1 MILDSIEKKID
12 IYLWDAPGIKELPY
26 HMLKRRQLIKTL
38 AAGTAGI
45 WVSSH
50 FISCQAEPG
59 VKWGTTQYTQT
70 EIDNLYAI
78 SKSIVPKLD
87 SEMFRWL
94 TTYISDCFSP
104 EKQQQFREGYNQ
116 FHATFMKGT
125 SKVFSS
131 IPANQ
136 QIEILQSLEKENKED
151 SSLSFFYQSLK
162 TLSIQSYTGSKIF
175 LTQVR
180 PYVHVPGRYLGCVP
194 V

>member
-12 IYLWDAPGIKELPY
+12 IYLWDAPGIKEQPY

-50 FISCQAEPG
+50 FISCNTEPAVKLGQISYTKAEM
-59 VKWGTTQYTQT
+59 
-70 EIDNLYAI
+70 DNIYSF
-78 SKSIVPKLD
+78 SKSILPTIDQEKFQW
-87 SEMFRWL
+87 M
-94 TTYISDCFSP
+94 TNYISDCFSP
-104 EKQQQFREGYNQ
+104 EKQQQFRKGYNQ

-136 QIEILQSLEKENKED
+136 QIEILQSLEKKNKED
-151 SSLSFFYQSLK
+151 SSLSFFYHSLK
-162 TLSIQSYTGSKIF
+162 TLSIRSYTGSKIF
-175 LTQVR
+175 LTQVQ
-180 PYVHVPGRYLGCVP
+180 PYVHVPGRYEGCVGI
-194 V
+194 